1 MSSIREKQQVEQ
13 LVETVAQQQQTL
25 NLLTA
30 TVRTLQAEFPQ
41 FGDMLSRLNERTK
54 KLEADAPQYAG
65 RPKATM
71 GRKKTAS

>member
-30 TVRTLQAEFPQ
+30 TVRSLQAEFPQ
-41 FGDMLSRLNERTK
+41 FKDMLGQLNDRL
-54 KLEADAPQYAG
+54 AGAQSAPA
-65 RPKATM
+65 KA
-71 GRKKTAS
+71 RKKTAS